1 MTNKIAI
8 KNRANFKVH
17 QTTESYLK
25 WFDKAYPEKKK
36 ETRSRYRK
44 TCKNEDYVFKRD
56 YKEII
61 ITFD

>member
-25 WFDKAYPEKKK
+25 WFEKAYPEKKK
-36 ETRSRYRK
+36 ETRTRYRK
-44 TCKNEDYVFKRD
+44 TSKNEDYIFRVNHKVT
-56 YKEII
+56 IL
-61 ITFD
+61 TFY